1 MLIARINDYYYQ
13 AGLKTSQDSS
23 FSPSCGRY
31 SERAVME
38 VTPFVS
44 NACSKDHNEAGFVS
58 ESTNTVDAR
67 VWYFTR
73 VFCEMNIYALEGH
86 NRGMGIRTIA
96 YRYDDVMCVH
106 SLVLYAGLRARVQ
119 VFELASYR
127 FRCEQLQF

>member
-1 MLIARINDYYYQ
+1 MPVQKITMKQ
-13 AGLKTSQDSS
+13 ALFQSQQK
-23 FSPSCGRY
+23 PW
-31 SERAVME
+31 M
-38 VTPFVS
+38 
-44 NACSKDHNEAGFVS
+44 HGFDILQ
-58 ESTNTVDAR
+58 E
-67 VWYFTR
+67 F
-73 VFCEMNIYALEGH
+73 FCEMNIYALEGH